1 MQTTMEKKLTNE
13 STMEE
18 VVDFFLKLNKVTHAD
33 ANRLVSKLNR
43 VFNSYVDLDKEVK
56 RLNNFYKDVTRDDY
70 PDEHPIQ
77 VNDYLDTPNTGV
89 FRLTIDCSSFLWVVF
104 KRNYQVLDVIGTAI
118 TTYSDFEESPY
129 EKKMIVAGKEL
140 VTEVAKPK
148 FLHQSNMGT
157 GLDIQY
163 NETCYEGL
171 IMSMFVEIEI
181 EGLKQGYMS
190 SY

>member
-1 MQTTMEKKLTNE
+1 MQTTMEKNLTNE

-18 VVDFFLKLNKVTHAD
+18 VVDFFLKWNKVTHVD

-56 RLNNFYKDVTRDDY
+56 RLNNFYKDVTRDSY

-89 FRLTIDCSSFLWVVF
+89 FRLTVDCSSFLWVVF

-118 TTYSDFEESPY
+118 TTYSDFKENPY